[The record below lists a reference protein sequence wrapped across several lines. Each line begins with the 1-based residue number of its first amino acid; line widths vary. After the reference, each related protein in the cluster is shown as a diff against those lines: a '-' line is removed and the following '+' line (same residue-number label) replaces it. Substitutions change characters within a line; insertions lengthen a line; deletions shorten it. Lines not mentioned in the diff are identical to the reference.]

1 MKLEHKRLL
10 RAAIPPAA
18 VALLRFGGGVVLSW
32 FGMGW
37 RCGPRNIMD
46 VILIVL
52 FVVAMYH
59 CTKVLEQLASVHPSK
74 SVAYHLGAI
83 VLMLAMFILP
93 CAAFLYYT
101 LGSWHDSVITQDGYT
116 IVRASNGHGSM
127 GEVRCFLPIN
137 SLVHGM
143 ELDYDWS
150 TLQVKLPS
158 EI

>member
-1 MKLEHKRLL
+1 
-10 RAAIPPAA
+10 
-18 VALLRFGGGVVLSW
+18 
-32 FGMGW
+32 
-37 RCGPRNIMD
+37 MD
-46 VILIVL
+46 VILVIL
-52 FVVAMYH
+52 LVVAMH
-59 CTKVLEQLASVHPSK
+59 RCTKVLERLAGARPSRAAVC
-74 SVAYHLGAI
+74 SFGAL
-83 VLMLAMFILP
+83 VLALAMFILP
-93 CAAFLYYT
+93 CAAFMYYT
-101 LGSWHDSVITQDGYT
+101 LGSWHDSVVTQDGYT